1 MRQRVPGRTHVGTLL
16 ICGATN
22 WDIAGRRAPPKG
34 STKANVGRN
43 LYIPHT
49 LEPLEK
55 IRVRYAVSGPNAAHT
70 ILITEEGK
78 AMAFGKAR

>member
-55 IRVRYAVSGPNAAHT
+55 IRVRYVVSGPNAAHT